1 MRAHHY
7 LPAHAVKGLRI
18 PAGPDTRMALHSSTA
33 ALRQVLL
40 SPGSFFADRG
50 PGGGVGLGVVAA
62 VAATHLL
69 VVFGGLLLLGVQA
82 GTLDDGT
89 GIGEAASTVAGTAF
103 GEGVVLSLL
112 VFVNWLLVS
121 VVLHVPAKVLHGDG
135 TFGDTLFVVGWSS
148 PVALLL
154 PAATIAATLFAVSG
168 AASAEAAA
176 QQFGALRA
184 AVDGAGA
191 LATVGV
197 LVWQAVIWVAGLKR
211 THDMPGESAGI
222 AAFVTVCLGL
232 LVTLAA

>member
-1 MRAHHY
+1 
-7 LPAHAVKGLRI
+7 
-18 PAGPDTRMALHSSTA
+18 MALHSSTA

-40 SPGSFFADRG
+40 SPGSFFTDRS
-50 PGGGVGLGVVAA
+50 PRTGVGLGVVAA
-62 VAATHLL
+62 VAAAHLL

-82 GTLDDGT
+82 GTLADGT
-89 GIGEAASTVAGTAF
+89 GVGEAVSTVAGTAF

-154 PAATIAATLFAVSG
+154 PAATIAATLFAVGG
-168 AASAEAAA
+168 AASAEAAT

-184 AVDGAGA
+184 AVDGAGL

-197 LVWQAVIWVAGLKR
+197 LAWQGVIWVAGLKR